1 MKKLLFLFLIISG
14 TLIQAQTN
22 SVKINLDGKYGF
34 IYNDQE
40 HIVHFIASSN
50 TFIEYDKEGHQ
61 LTDGEFI
68 KKNDIYYLT
77 PIVKSNK
84 SEIKLPINFKVMK
97 SLPKKLIVVFN
108 SEQVESKT
116 LNLYKL

>member
-1 MKKLLFLFLIISG
+1 MKKLLLLLLIISG
-14 TLIQAQTN
+14 TFIQAQTN

-34 IYNDQE
+34 IYNEKE

-50 TFIEYDKEGHQ
+50 TFIEYDKEGNQ
-61 LTDGEFI
+61 LTDGEFL
-68 KKNDIYYLT
+68 KKGETYYLT

-84 SEIKLPINFKVMK
+84 SEINLPINFKIIE
-97 SLPKKLIVVFN
+97 SLPKKLVVVFN
-108 SEQVESKT
+108 SEKIESKS